1 MTRETTD
8 NHKDDTMEGMIPP
21 VCKQLIMGELTRE
34 RFVRKTNNASNHIY
48 ILNANNAPNVM
59 REVGRLRE
67 LSFRVAGGGT
77 GKPLD
82 IDGFDTGTNPY
93 EQLIVWDPTDEV
105 ILGGYRFMVCR
116 KAGVDHLG
124 VPKLATSKLF
134 HFSEKFNE
142 EYLPY
147 TIELGRSFVQ
157 PAYQSTQTS
166 RKSIYALDNLWDGLG
181 TLVVDYENIRYFFGK
196 ITMFPHFN
204 AQARDLILY
213 FLRRFYPDPDRLIY
227 PLEPLQIATP
237 DEQMEKVFT
246 AGTIEDNFKLLS
258 QEVRKYQENIPPLF
272 SSYSALSPTMK
283 TFGTALNK
291 DFGGVEE
298 TGILITIGDIYEPK
312 KNRYVGQYL
321 SSRREV
327 SE

>member
-1 MTRETTD
+1 
-8 NHKDDTMEGMIPP
+8 MEGMIPP
-21 VCKQLIMGELTRE
+21 VSKELIMGELTPE

-48 ILNANNAPNVM
+48 IVNANNAPNVM
-59 REVGRLRE
+59 REIGRLRE

-82 IDGFDTGTNPY
+82 LDAFDTGINPY
-93 EQLIVWDPTDEV
+93 EQLIVWDPTDEA

-116 KAGVDHLG
+116 NAGVDQLG

-157 PAYQSTQTS
+157 PAYQSTQTN

-196 ITMFPHFN
+196 VTMYPQFN

-227 PLEPLQIATP
+227 PIQPLELSTP
-237 DEQMEKVFT
+237 DEQLKNVFT
-246 AGTIEDNFKLLS
+246 AGTLEENFKLLS
-258 QEVRKYQENIPPLF
+258 QEVRKYQENVPPLF

-321 SSRREV
+321 SSKGEV

>member
-1 MTRETTD
+1 MRKEKIE
-8 NHKDDTMEGMIPP
+8 NHKDDAMQGMIPP
-21 VCKQLIMGELTRE
+21 VCKQLIKGELTPE

-48 ILNANNAPNVM
+48 VVNANNAPNVM
-59 REVGRLRE
+59 QEIGRLRE

-82 IDGFDTGTNPY
+82 VDDFDTGLHPY
-93 EQLIVWDPTDEV
+93 EQLIVWDPADEEIV
-105 ILGGYRFMVCR
+105 GGYRYMLCR
-116 KAGVDHLG
+116 EAGFDHDG

-134 HFSEKFNE
+134 HFSKKFID

-157 PAYQSTQTS
+157 PAYQSTQIN
-166 RKSIYALDNLWDGLG
+166 RKSIYSLDNLWDGLG

-196 ITMFPHFN
+196 VTMYPHFN
-204 AQARDLILY
+204 VHARDLILF
-213 FLRRFYPDPDRLIY
+213 FLNRFYPDPDNLVHPVE
-227 PLEPLQIATP
+227 PLELRTSA
-237 DEQMEKVFT
+237 EQMEKVFT
-246 AGTIEDNFKLLS
+246 ADTIEENFKLLS

-291 DFGGVEE
+291 NFGNVEE
-298 TGILITIGDIYEPK
+298 TGILITISDIYEPK
-312 KNRYVGQYL
+312 RSRYVGQYRA
-321 SSRREV
+321 SKGQISG
-327 SE
+327 